1 VKALERFAV
10 AWEIGGSSLAQV
22 VGGGGPPVTVE
33 ITGRSLDDLRS
44 SAQALTR
51 RLVREPALWNVRSS
65 FSGGTP
71 QLLVRLD
78 RELADGLGVSVDE
91 VVSLLEASLDGRRA
105 TEMTLGDEELDVVLR
120 LPRARRDELAGL
132 ELVTD
137 AGRRVSLGRV
147 ARFLPAE
154 GAREI
159 FRRDQRRMARVTAR
173 VAPGATYPQAIA
185 GARTGLSEVPLPP
198 GLSARLVGQ
207 EEERGRTLGE
217 LGGAFALAVLLVL
230 MVLAGKFESLLHPFT
245 VLAAIPIA
253 GIGVA
258 AALVPL
264 GEPVG
269 VMALLGAIVLAG
281 IAVND
286 AILLVDTAGQLRA
299 EGIPRRDA
307 LARAAAIRLR
317 PILMTTA
324 TTVLALLP
332 LAIGRGDAAQLRA
345 PLALTIVGGL
355 VASTLG
361 SLLVVPCLYE
371 LLDRLR
377 GAGRRP

>member
-1 VKALERFAV
+1 V
-10 AWEIGGSSLAQV
+10 A
-22 VGGGGPPVTVE
+22 VE
-33 ITGRSLDDLRS
+33 ITGRSLGDLRA
-44 SAQALTR
+44 SAETLAG
-51 RLVREPALWNVRSS
+51 RLADEPALWNVRSS

-71 QLLVRLD
+71 QLLIRLD
-78 RELADGLGVSVDE
+78 RELADGLGVSVEE
-91 VVSLLEASLDGRRA
+91 VVSLLEASLEGRRA
-105 TEMTLGDEELDVVLR
+105 TVMTLGDEELDVVMR
-120 LPRARRDELAGL
+120 LPRARLDQLAGL

-137 AGRRVSLGRV
+137 EGRRVALGQV
-147 ARFLPAE
+147 ARFATE
-154 GAREI
+154 GGPREI
-159 FRRDQRRMARVTAR
+159 YRRDQRRMARVTAQ
-173 VAPGATYPQAIA
+173 VAPDVSYPEAISA
-185 GARTGLSEVPLPP
+185 ARRGLFEVALPP

-286 AILLVDTAGQLRA
+286 AILLADTAGQLRA
-299 EGIPRRDA
+299 QGRPRREA
-307 LARAAAIRLR
+307 LARAAALRLR

-355 VASTLG
+355 IASTVG

-371 LLDRLR
+371 LVERLR
-377 GAGRRP
+377 GAGRRR